1 MEPRTWTHTPPRQ
14 PHPGRPAT
22 PAGSRP
28 LRLETGITRLDNG
41 LLVVAVRTDLHG
53 CKGRMLDWWF
63 KFFETTQHIKWWH
76 PHDHVEHRGWDSHW
90 RRGES
95 YVGASI
101 HAVES
106 LADIPPVA
114 ARLKFHD
121 PAEAFGDARLRAATE
136 AGDVSAAVYARI
148 GFGDHAQLDAHGDP
162 LDGDMV
168 HLARDTPFGCVLRSR
183 FTWASPARSPSA
195 TRRTNWAWRCCGIA
209 IPNSRTCRASCRP
222 STTASTATAKSPAA
236 LVGVKA
242 WDPAAGV
249 CYAASFLPSSPSSH
263 ARQPRRPAGR
273 HRPARVLLPVLRPAG
288 RQHPFPALVVRR
300 ARPGQRL
307 HRPDRR
313 HRAAAQDPVHSCRRP
328 RRRPDRPRP
337 CADRGGADRLAAA
350 LRLLSAGRHA
360 GLAVRRHAAAERRLP
375 SVLPLLDRMAIAS
388 GRGQAIPTPSSAPA
402 ARWASP

>member
-1 MEPRTWTHTPPRQ
+1 MDTRPHASLILADLQ
-14 PHPGRPAT
+14 PLLDPA
-22 PAGSRP
+22 P

-168 HLARDTPFGCVLRSR
+168 HLARDTPFGCAAQPLY
-183 FTWASPARSPSA
+183 WASPARSPSA

-249 CYAASFLPSSPSSH
+249 CYAASFLPSSPPAMRGNPD
-263 ARQPRRPAGR
+263 ARQGAIAPHGFYFLYYGLQGVSIPFLPLWFAERGLDSAFIGLIV
-273 HRPARVLLPVLRPAG
+273 ATALLPKILSTPVVAHVADQTG
-288 RQHPFPALVVRR
+288 RAHALI
-300 ARPGQRL
+300 
-307 HRPDRR
+307 
-313 HRAAAQDPVHSCRRP
+313 
-328 RRRPDRPRP
+328 
-337 CADRGGADRLAAA
+337 AAA
-350 LRLLSAGRHA
+350 LIGSLLLYACYP
-360 GLAVRRHAAAERRLP
+360 LAATPAWLFAVTLLLNAVFP

-388 GRGQAIPTPSSAPA
+388 GRGQGNSTPSSAPA

>member
-28 LRLETGITRLDNG
+28 AAPGDRHHPPGQRPAGGGRAHRPAWLQGPHAG
-41 LLVVAVRTDLHG
+41 LVVQVLRNHPAHQVVASARSRRASRLG
-53 CKGRMLDWWF
+53 QPLAARRKLCGRVDPCGRVAGR
-63 KFFETTQHIKWWH
+63 H
-76 PHDHVEHRGWDSHW
+76 
-90 RRGES
+90 
-95 YVGASI
+95 
-101 HAVES
+101 
-106 LADIPPVA
+106 PPVA

-168 HLARDTPFGCVLRSR
+168 HLARDTPFGCARSR
-183 FTWASPARSPSA
+183 FYLGKSSA
-195 TRRTNWAWRCCGIA
+195 QPERDAADELGLALLRHCYTEFTYL
-209 IPNSRTCRASCRP
+209 SR
-222 STTASTATAKSPAA
+222 
-236 LVGVKA
+236 
-242 WDPAAGV
+242 
-249 CYAASFLPSSPSSH
+249 FLPSIYYGEHGNGEKPRCPGR
-263 ARQPRRPAGR
+263 RQGVGPGGRSMLRGFIPAFVPLQPCAATRRPAGR

-388 GRGQAIPTPSSAPA
+388 GRGQGNSYTSSAPA

>member
-1 MEPRTWTHTPPRQ
+1 M
-14 PHPGRPAT
+14 
-22 PAGSRP
+22 SRP
-28 LRLETGITRLDNG
+28 PSMRASASATTRSWT
-41 LLVVAVRTDLHG
+41 RTAIRWTATW
-53 CKGRMLDWWF
+53 C
-63 KFFETTQHIKWWH
+63 T
-76 PHDHVEHRGWDSHW
+76 W
-90 RRGES
+90 R
-95 YVGASI
+95 
-101 HAVES
+101 
-106 LADIPPVA
+106 
-114 ARLKFHD
+114 
-121 PAEAFGDARLRAATE
+121 ATRP
-136 AGDVSAAVYARI
+136 SAACCA
-148 GFGDHAQLDAHGDP
+148 AA
-162 LDGDMV
+162 
-168 HLARDTPFGCVLRSR
+168 S
-183 FTWASPARSPSA
+183 TWASPARSPSA

-375 SVLPLLDRMAIAS
+375 LGAAAAGPHGDRQRARPGTILHPHPRLRLAGLRLDDGQRRLSHQDPRRELGDVAAHADDRGLPGHAAAAAPGRAARAGRRARDAGRHAHARRAARPPAAAAS
-388 GRGQAIPTPSSAPA
+388 PPPRWCRPATASCIPIRRCTGRPRAVHRADITIVGGGRGQRGAVLLRRAQGA
-402 ARWASP
+402 GASTRRG

>member
-28 LRLETGITRLDNG
+28 AAPGDRHHPPGQRPAGGGRAHRPAWLQ
-41 LLVVAVRTDLHG
+41 
-53 CKGRMLDWWF
+53 GRMLDWWF

-183 FTWASPARSPSA
+183 FYLGKSSA
-195 TRRTNWAWRCCGIA
+195 QPERDAADELGLALLRHCYTEFTYL
-209 IPNSRTCRASCRP
+209 SR
-222 STTASTATAKSPAA
+222 
-236 LVGVKA
+236 
-242 WDPAAGV
+242 
-249 CYAASFLPSSPSSH
+249 FLPSIYYGEHGNGEKPRCPGRRQGVGPGGRSMLRGFIPAFVPSSH

-375 SVLPLLDRMAIAS
+375 RCCRCWTAWRSPAGAAR
-388 GRGQAIPTPSSAPA
+388 AIPTPSSAPA